1 MIVVFSRNS
10 NESRQM
16 SRELQLADDRRIPV
30 LPLRLEDV
38 QLSDGMKYFLENTQ
52 WLDVFPGALEDHADS
67 IVRVVGELLTAPVP
81 ASQTTAPLDA
91 KARNVASSTVDPPIA
106 PGNVAAMDTDRNA
119 ESQQTVPKWRVPTLL
134 KTLLICAAVLLLAV
148 TVWNI
153 RLQRSML
160 STDGRSRS
168 ERASGVVPIG
178 AGKDTKNNRTDGQPY
193 VRISPGSFIMG
204 CGPETADCEATA
216 QPAHYVAITQ
226 GFWIGQTEVTVAAF
240 KKFTRARKINMP
252 HAPSFNPGWRD
263 DRQPIVNVS
272 WDDADSFCSWVG
284 GRLPTE
290 AEWEYAVRGGD
301 IHSASPNQTAW
312 GPGNSNGRAHSV
324 AQKQPNGAGLYDGF
338 GNVWEM
344 VADWYS
350 EDYYRHSAVSNP
362 SGPTSGVERVMRG
375 GGWNR
380 LAPVWSRRAFGEA
393 SSSDNV
399 GFRCA
404 INSL

>member
-10 NESRQM
+10 NQSRQI
-16 SRELQLADDRRIPV
+16 SRELELADERRIPV
-30 LPLRLEDV
+30 LPLRLEDI

-52 WLDVFPGALEDHADS
+52 WLDLFPGSLDDHADA
-67 IVRVVGELLTAPVP
+67 IVRVVGELLTAPVS

-91 KARNVASSTVDPPIA
+91 KARNVASSTVNPPMA
-106 PGNVAAMDTDRNA
+106 PDAVAVKDTERNGGL
-119 ESQQTVPKWRVPTLL
+119 QQTARRGRAPTLL
-134 KTLLICAAVLLLAV
+134 GILLVCAALLLVAV

-153 RLQRSML
+153 QLRRSMVA
-160 STDGRSRS
+160 TGRSRS
-168 ERASGVVPIG
+168 EAVSAVIPIAAG
-178 AGKDTKNNRTDGQPY
+178 AEAKNNPTDGQPY
-193 VRISPGSFIMG
+193 VRLSPGSFIMG

-216 QPAHYVAITQ
+216 QPAHYVAITR

-240 KKFTRARKINMP
+240 KNFTRARKIDMP
-252 HAPSFNPGWRD
+252 HPPSFNPGWRD

-272 WDDADSFCSWVG
+272 WDDADSFCSWAG

-290 AEWEYAVRGGD
+290 AEWEYAVRGGAV
-301 IHSASPNQTAW
+301 HSASANQNAW

-324 AQKQPNGAGLYDGF
+324 AQKQPNGAGLYDGL

-350 EDYYRHSAVSNP
+350 ADYYRRSAVP
-362 SGPTSGVERVMRG
+362 DPAGPASGVERVMRG
-375 GGWNR
+375 GGWNK
-380 LAPVWSRRAFGEA
+380 LVPLWSRSAFGKA
-393 SSSDNV
+393 GSSDKV